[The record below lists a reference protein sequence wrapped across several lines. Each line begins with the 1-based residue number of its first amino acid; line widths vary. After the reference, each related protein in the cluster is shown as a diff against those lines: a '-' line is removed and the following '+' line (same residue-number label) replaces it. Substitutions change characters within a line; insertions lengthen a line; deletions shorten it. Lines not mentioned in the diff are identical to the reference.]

1 MATYSWSIPSGNTIT
16 GSTIIKDTD
25 NKIQNT
31 IDDLVDFVNGEG
43 NHSESGL
50 TYDLVTKNTT
60 QVISGAKTFTGGLIG
75 SLTGDIS
82 GSATTATTATALTT
96 ARDITLSGV
105 VTGTTSFNGSANV
118 SIVTT
123 AQAAITNYLIP
134 AGAIIMWSGSVAN
147 IPYGWYLC
155 NGGNG
160 TPNLMDR
167 MVIGAGSAYNVGAI
181 GGSKD
186 AIVVSHTHTA
196 YVTDYGHTHSL
207 NGEAIYGQARDGTG
221 SLQAGFGGGAA
232 LGWIDGINSAT
243 TGITVSNSTTGS
255 GGTNANLPPYYALA
269 FIMKG

>member
-50 TYDLVTKNTT
+50 TYDLVTTNTT
-60 QVISGAKTFTGGLIG
+60 QVISGAKTFAGGLIG

-82 GSATTATTATALTT
+82 GNATTATTATALTT

-123 AQAAITNYLIP
+123 AQAAITDHLIP

-147 IPYGWYLC
+147 IPAGWHIC
-155 NGGNG
+155 DGENG
-160 TPNLMDR
+160 TPNLQDR
-167 MVIGAGSAYNVGAI
+167 MVIGAGSTYSVDAT

-186 AIVVSHTHTA
+186 AIAVSHTHTGN
-196 YVTDYGHTHSL
+196 TGTNGSHTHTA
-207 NGEAIYGQARDGTG
+207 NGGY
-221 SLQAGFGGGAA
+221 SGGA
-232 LGWIDGINSAT
+232 SAA
-243 TGITVSNSTTGS
+243 GGDIVSNRWTNTTQTTSSSGS
-255 GGTNANLPPYYALA
+255 HSHSFTTNTSGASGVNANLPPYYALA
-269 FIMKG
+269 YIMKS